1 MYWLRV
7 GQKFYNLHRIV
18 KIDYAIENDKLMV
31 HIYSDLHGEPLKLID
46 EDAALFLDTIS
57 KADGCWA
64 FRDPEEVSQ
73 TIQGYLNKLLSP
85 SENSDEF
92 NELVDEPEVE

>member
-31 HIYSDLHGEPLKLID
+31 DIYSDLQGEPLKLID

-64 FRDPEEVSQ
+64 FTYTEEVSQ
-73 TIQGYLNKLLSP
+73 MIQGYLN
-85 SENSDEF
+85 EF
-92 NELVDEPEVE
+92 VDEP

>member
-31 HIYSDLHGEPLKLID
+31 DIYSDLQGEPLKLID

-64 FRDPEEVSQ
+64 FRYPEEVSQ
-73 TIQGYLNKLLSP
+73 TIQGYLNKLLAP
-85 SENSDEF
+85 SEDSDEF
-92 NELVDEPEVE
+92 NEFVDEP